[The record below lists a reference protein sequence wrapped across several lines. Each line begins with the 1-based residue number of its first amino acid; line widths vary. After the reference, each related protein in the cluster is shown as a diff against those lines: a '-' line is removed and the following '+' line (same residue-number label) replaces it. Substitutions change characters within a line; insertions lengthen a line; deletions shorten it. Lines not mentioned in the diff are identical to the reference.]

1 MLYFPNT
8 RGAVSG
14 EVSVA
19 PGAVVSAE
27 GQALVSE
34 VLNGIAG
41 AKPSTGAA
49 GEVFIGV
56 AVSQQMSLLSVAK
69 VDEAIQPASN
79 TVTLS
84 RTPSAGTLAIYDTD
98 ANAAIAVGGAITLVG
113 KVVTLAAASVGH
125 KLKFTYKFVP
135 TVTEARQL
143 QGDVY
148 PGGPAGAVVNQV
160 GYINAGPVY
169 TDQFDTTANWN
180 AANPVVTLGAN
191 GQFTIGGP
199 GTKVNCSIQAIPS
212 VTNPFLGLLLS

>member
-19 PGAVVSAE
+19 PSAVVSAE
-27 GQALVSE
+27 GQALVS
-34 VLNGIAG
+34 VAG

-49 GEVFIGV
+49 GEVFIGA
-56 AVSQQMSLLSVAK
+56 AVSQQMTLMSVAK
-69 VDEAIQPASN
+69 VDEAIQPASS

-84 RTPSAGTLAIYDTD
+84 RTPSAGTLSIYDTD
-98 ANAAIAVGGAITLVG
+98 TKAIIAVGGAVTLVG
-113 KVVTLAAASVGH
+113 KVVTLEAASVGH

-135 TVTEARQL
+135 TVTEARAL

-160 GYINAGPVY
+160 GYINKGPVY
-169 TDQFDTTANWN
+169 TDQFDTTVNWA
-180 AANPVVTLGAN
+180 AANPVVKLGPN
-191 GQFTIGGP
+191 GQFTIGGT
-199 GTKVNCSIQAIPS
+199 GATVNCAIQAIPS
-212 VTNPFLGLLLS
+212 VTSPFLGLLLS